1 MTVKVM
7 GLACPRGVLALL
19 SGMTV
24 LLSVAFLARFRR
36 PSAEASLRAPS
47 VPTPAVGRDLT

>member
-19 SGMTV
+19 SRMTAP
-24 LLSVAFLARFRR
+24 LSVAC
-36 PSAEASLRAPS
+36 
-47 VPTPAVGRDLT
+47 